1 MLYSELV
8 KIYQK
13 LETRTSKLEKIKI
26 IANFIKKIDE
36 KNLKYVIYLLQG
48 RVFPKYDE
56 HELGV
61 ASQLMIKA
69 ISRASGISE
78 SKINEMFKKS
88 GDLGK
93 VAEIVVRN
101 RRQSTLFRIPL
112 TVEKVFENLRK
123 VALQEGEG
131 SQDRKISLIAE
142 LLTNASPEEA
152 KYIVRTVLEEL
163 RIGVAEGILRDAI
176 ALAYNIDVDTVEYA
190 WNILSDFAE
199 VAKIASK
206 MGRQGLKN
214 VKPKLGK
221 PIQMMLGVAAKS
233 IEEVL
238 REYRHVVVE
247 FKYDGFRAQIHK
259 KGNKIWIFSRRLE
272 NVTSQ
277 FPDIVEACKNS
288 LKAEE
293 CIVEGEIWAVDEK
306 GNPKPFQLL
315 SQRIHRKYDIHK
327 MVEKIPVQLNLF
339 DIVFLNGEV
348 LFSKPLKERRKLL
361 FQIVEE
367 SNKLKLAEFIETN
380 DVKKIRE
387 FYQRALDLGQEGI
400 MIKNLDAPY
409 MFGRHVGGW
418 YKIKPTMEN
427 LDLVI
432 IGAEWGTGKRAGWF
446 GSLILG
452 CRDPDTGEF
461 LECGMLGTG
470 IKEKKESP
478 GDVTFEEITQM
489 LKPLIIKE
497 EGKKVWVKPKIVV
510 EVSYEE
516 IQRSPNYASGFALRF
531 PRFVRLREDK
541 SPEEAD
547 TLERIKKLYES
558 QKH

>member
-1 MLYSELV
+1 
-8 KIYQK
+8 
-13 LETRTSKLEKIKI
+13 
-26 IANFIKKIDE
+26 
-36 KNLKYVIYLLQG
+36 
-48 RVFPKYDE
+48 
-56 HELGV
+56 
-61 ASQLMIKA
+61 
-69 ISRASGISE
+69 
-78 SKINEMFKKS
+78 
-88 GDLGK
+88 
-93 VAEIVVRN
+93 
-101 RRQSTLFRIPL
+101 
-112 TVEKVFENLRK
+112 
-123 VALQEGEG
+123 
-131 SQDRKISLIAE
+131 
-142 LLTNASPEEA
+142 
-152 KYIVRTVLEEL
+152 
-163 RIGVAEGILRDAI
+163 
-176 ALAYNIDVDTVEYA
+176 
-190 WNILSDFAE
+190 
-199 VAKIASK
+199 
-206 MGRQGLKN
+206 
-214 VKPKLGK
+214 
-221 PIQMMLGVAAKS
+221 
-233 IEEVL
+233 
-238 REYRHVVVE
+238 
-247 FKYDGFRAQIHK
+247 
-259 KGNKIWIFSRRLE
+259 
-272 NVTSQ
+272 
-277 FPDIVEACKNS
+277 
-288 LKAEE
+288 
-293 CIVEGEIWAVDEK
+293 
-306 GNPKPFQLL
+306 
-315 SQRIHRKYDIHK
+315 
-327 MVEKIPVQLNLF
+327 
-339 DIVFLNGEV
+339 
-348 LFSKPLKERRKLL
+348 
-361 FQIVEE
+361 
-367 SNKLKLAEFIETN
+367 
-380 DVKKIRE
+380 VKKIRE